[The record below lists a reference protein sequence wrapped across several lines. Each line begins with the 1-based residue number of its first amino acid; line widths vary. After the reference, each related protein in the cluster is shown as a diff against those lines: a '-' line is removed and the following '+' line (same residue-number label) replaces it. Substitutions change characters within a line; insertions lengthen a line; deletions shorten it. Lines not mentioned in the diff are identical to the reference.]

1 MRPCA
6 VPSGERQQTDGGILL
21 SSLLGKAVDY
31 EVSTGNVKVNL
42 PGLNWGGESERK
54 ELRQSCLLSEAA
66 LKLLGATFTS
76 QRLKKKKKN
85 AGREEEE

>member
-1 MRPCA
+1 M
-6 VPSGERQQTDGGILL
+6 G
-21 SSLLGKAVDY
+21 Y

-76 QRLKKKKKN
+76 QRLKKKKMLGGRKKN
-85 AGREEEE
+85 NWIIAVLKFL